1 MLGLTLGTPA
11 PSYPGPSCSGVFI
24 GPNEQEALYYYERT
38 FSRWAP
44 KTFMWSACAILL
56 SRATDDAALMHLL
69 FAGCLRELVHRG
81 KNRSLSY
88 LTNFHFREGSRLL
101 VDRLRSSEIDHVN
114 SMMAFWLLQLYYRA
128 QWDDEALKSMR
139 NLSAS
144 MATYAERYQL
154 LRKLREP
161 CADDGGASPSQSIP
175 SAERGI
181 ISQFLI
187 FVAYEDV
194 SPDAGVTAGNFSKLI
209 LSDEDSMRTV
219 FAHSRN
225 GSASFFKD
233 RYPPEELMDDI
244 ERSKPLE
251 MIMRANILLHKS
263 NEAVKDVDNS
273 TERLRTLLPQIRALK
288 TEYSGLFQLANT
300 SCETIPKVLITTL
313 QAMAVYYALCVHVLN
328 SIARLSGDGFKDQQF
343 LEAQEDLR
351 RWIFRLYSLD
361 SNIFRWRWRWPANVA
376 LATTTDEI
384 HRDWLLQ
391 KRDRDMD

>member
-1 MLGLTLGTPA
+1 MLGLSLGTPA
-11 PSYPGPSCSGVFI
+11 PNYPGPSCSGVFI

-56 SRATDDAALMHLL
+56 SRATNDAALMHLL

-81 KNRSLSY
+81 KNSSLSY
-88 LTNFHFREGSRLL
+88 LTSFHFREGSRLL
-101 VDRLRSSEIDHVN
+101 VDRLRSSAVDHVN

-128 QWDDEALKSMR
+128 QWDDEALRSMR
-139 NLSAS
+139 KLSAS
-144 MATYAERYQL
+144 MATYAERHQL
-154 LRKLREP
+154 LRELREP
-161 CADDGGASPSQSIP
+161 CDDDGGASPSHSI
-175 SAERGI
+175 SSSERGI

-209 LSDEDSMRTV
+209 LSDESSMRTV

-251 MIMRANILLHKS
+251 MIMRANILLHKA

-273 TERLRTLLPQIRALK
+273 TERLQNLLPQIRALK
-288 TEYSGLFQLANT
+288 IVSPVY
-300 SCETIPKVLITTL
+300 TL
-313 QAMAVYYALCVHVLN
+313 
-328 SIARLSGDGFKDQQF
+328 
-343 LEAQEDLR
+343 
-351 RWIFRLYSLD
+351 
-361 SNIFRWRWRWPANVA
+361 
-376 LATTTDEI
+376 
-384 HRDWLLQ
+384 
-391 KRDRDMD
+391 